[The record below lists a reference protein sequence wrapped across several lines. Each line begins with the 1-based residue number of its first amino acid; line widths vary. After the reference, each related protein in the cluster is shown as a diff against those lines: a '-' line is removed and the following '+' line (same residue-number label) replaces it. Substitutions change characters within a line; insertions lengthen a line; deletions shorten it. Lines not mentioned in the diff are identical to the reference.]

1 MNNNLVNMQIKLLNL
16 IDEKLNNGNFIHA
29 EQGNYYLDITV
40 NRDKNIM
47 ITLEWNGDVLN
58 SCTIDWNIYEK
69 ASAINFYY
77 ENSDKEDF
85 LTIAATLL
93 ENYEI

>member
-1 MNNNLVNMQIKLLNL
+1 MESLLNKQIEL
-16 IDEKLNNGNFIHA
+16 LAKLQGIISDKDKA
-29 EQGNYYLDITV
+29 TIERGNYYLAINKHRNKDIEIIL
-40 NRDKNIM
+40 N
-47 ITLEWNGDVLN
+47 WNENVLN
-58 SCTIDWNIYEK
+58 SLVISYNIYEK
-69 ASAINFYY
+69 ASSINFYY

>member
-1 MNNNLVNMQIKLLNL
+1 MNNNLVNMQIKLLTL
-16 IDEKLNNGNFIHA
+16 IDEKLNNGNFIHT

-40 NRDKNIM
+40 NRDKNIE
-47 ITLEWNGDVLN
+47 ITLEWNGDVLH
-58 SCTIDWNIYEK
+58 SCAIDWNIYEK

-85 LTIAATLL
+85 LTIAITLL